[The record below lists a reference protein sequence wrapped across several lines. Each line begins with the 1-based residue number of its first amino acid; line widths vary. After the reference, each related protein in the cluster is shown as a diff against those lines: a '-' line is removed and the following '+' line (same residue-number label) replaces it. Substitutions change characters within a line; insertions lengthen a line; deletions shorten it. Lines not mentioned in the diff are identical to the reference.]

1 MMTGLGARC
10 PPLYELAAQE
20 QQRPSAEG
28 GSSIGGGGG
37 KKQKRQ
43 GKAKAKA
50 KKDESSTSSSPPSS
64 SSFPAS
70 SSAAFFAPVEVEL
83 SDVPSAQAF
92 REILYFIY
100 TDEVRF
106 SPKMTLSQLFELL
119 ALATR
124 FRLDR
129 FVRLCERYIM
139 YAATLLARLGGSR
152 GPGSHCVCAVCVV
165 CCVCVCVRA
174 CVCVCVTDRRC
185 RWTT

>member
-1 MMTGLGARC
+1 MDARC

-28 GSSIGGGGG
+28 GSSTGGG

-43 GKAKAKA
+43 GKGKGKG

-64 SSFPAS
+64 SSSFPAS
-70 SSAAFFAPVEVEL
+70 SSTLAPVEVEL

-139 YAATLLARLGGSR
+139 YAATLLAHLGGFP
-152 GPGSHCVCAVCVV
+152 GPGSHS
-165 CCVCVCVRA
+165 A
-174 CVCVCVTDRRC
+174 CVWCV
-185 RWTT
+185 